1 MGKEPHGP
9 MELPD
14 GGIASNE
21 ELDAFST
28 MQHVRTKLAEM
39 GIEEPMKPQ
48 FDLPDVPPDISSV
61 TDKEIADLYSK
72 MLSWDSYFS
81 LQAAWANAELKEAKN
96 KHTLIVSKLTGGAK
110 KTKAGEFESDPRVM
124 EAKAEVQQLEQVSGI
139 LETTH
144 KVFTA
149 KLRMVSRNI
158 ELRKLDW
165 EKSMRDGSVRSTAAI
180 KYPHNR
186 LGGDRKK

>member
-110 KTKAGEFESDPRVM
+110 KTKAGTFTNCIRIKTTVVTKDTMDISSEIRAKKHGYVAGVHVYVDETEPEAQMVDPEISERVQPV
-124 EAKAEVQQLEQVSGI
+124 K
-139 LETTH
+139 
-144 KVFTA
+144 
-149 KLRMVSRNI
+149 
-158 ELRKLDW
+158 
-165 EKSMRDGSVRSTAAI
+165 
-180 KYPHNR
+180 P
-186 LGGDRKK
+186 